1 MQGAIKPIRVG
12 SGSLGRY
19 LEECESPEGGFG
31 GYLEG
36 GNGGMRFSRMSG
48 GSEADGR
55 PVDADGLDA
64 MLHGEEPFSGE
75 KLRDVKD
82 GQIGC
87 YDIPLNDCKELE
99 VLGVR
104 YEDVRDAHRRAQRR
118 GMEAV
123 KSYLSTNLLSRRQDH
138 GKTRFMRSEQ
148 LLFAAAEH
156 WTSRDGDP
164 HMHTHL
170 ELANVCLADG
180 KWVAVDSRQLY
191 HMYESIRGVYETT
204 VYGDP
209 ELRAALAS
217 RGATISLRGGI
228 PQLAE
233 GAEDVFSKRRD
244 EINRRLAELV
254 EQWRTNH
261 AGGMVEVRDADGNVV
276 GHTGYQDTA
285 EPDRLTM
292 VKLRRQAWA
301 DTRKAKGE
309 NNTRVDWQAWL
320 AELEAA
326 GYDPDRLLDGS
337 PVRPAP
343 LARDV
348 ADADMEL
355 CALNAVDALSEM
367 HSAWSRNDLEVAVY
381 DQIRDLDV
389 TGTRGEIETLVS
401 HIMGHAVRLCTS
413 LDEDPRAT
421 LPFMKSLTSNAVVEC
436 ETDLKG
442 RLAAR
447 GIERSANLD
456 LEGIAEAFTLD
467 PGQRDAVETI
477 CKGDPLTVVEGAAG
491 AGKTHMLKAVKSF
504 CDAAGRRL
512 MLTTPYRKAAEV
524 AAGEV
529 GADSCT
535 VMKLL
540 EAYGYRHDDKTGVW
554 SRVKPGET
562 DFRGNTYQGVDDRYR
577 MDAGTYLVV
586 DESGMMDQEQARRL
600 LAIADETGASVTLVG
615 DTAQK
620 GAVGRGGVLAMA
632 KRYTANVVDMT
643 DVHRFADPDYAAFS
657 LRLRAH
663 SEATAPA
670 LAREA
675 LDCGMV
681 SMTGSD
687 EATVA
692 AIADEWMRVSGT
704 TISTGTNRQA
714 NAVNA
719 AIQDRRHRM
728 GQLGAVRLPDMVAGE
743 GVSVGDVVMCRANDN
758 KARVFNREVYTV
770 YAIHGGSVRLRAHD
784 GGLRTVSAGYVREH
798 VQLGYA
804 STTYGAQGITCNH
817 AVYYAA
823 PGGDGSD
830 MYVALT
836 RGKLSNKVFLTAADR
851 GEALETLEGIIG
863 RGRGDNGL
871 DDARRELR
879 EKFEEIG
886 TDRMEPTDFNRN
898 AGTAIGR
905 KAKQPESE
913 LPSAMESEE
922 PQWWGRQLDGDG
934 MLPDPDPGLD
944 PMSGMTPGVGPGL
957 SM

>member
-1 MQGAIKPIRVG
+1 
-12 SGSLGRY
+12 
-19 LEECESPEGGFG
+19 
-31 GYLEG
+31 
-36 GNGGMRFSRMSG
+36 
-48 GSEADGR
+48 
-55 PVDADGLDA
+55 
-64 MLHGEEPFSGE
+64 
-75 KLRDVKD
+75 
-82 GQIGC
+82 
-87 YDIPLNDCKELE
+87 
-99 VLGVR
+99 
-104 YEDVRDAHRRAQRR
+104 
-118 GMEAV
+118 MEAV
-123 KSYLSTNLLSRRQDH
+123 KSYLSTNLLARRQDH

-540 EAYGYRHDDKTGVW
+540 EAYGYRHDDKIGVW

-804 STTYGAQGITCNH
+804 LTTYGAQGITCNH

>member
-1 MQGAIKPIRVG
+1 M
-12 SGSLGRY
+12 
-19 LEECESPEGGFG
+19 
-31 GYLEG
+31 
-36 GNGGMRFSRMSG
+36 N
-48 GSEADGR
+48 
-55 PVDADGLDA
+55 
-64 MLHGEEPFSGE
+64 
-75 KLRDVKD
+75 
-82 GQIGC
+82 
-87 YDIPLNDCKELE
+87 
-99 VLGVR
+99 
-104 YEDVRDAHRRAQRR
+104 
-118 GMEAV
+118 
-123 KSYLSTNLLSRRQDH
+123 TNTRRQDH

-540 EAYGYRHDDKTGVW
+540 EAYGYRHDDKIGVW

>member
-123 KSYLSTNLLSRRQDH
+123 KSYLSTNLLARRQDH

-477 CKGDPLTVVEGAAG
+477 CKGDLLTVVEGAAG

-540 EAYGYRHDDKTGVW
+540 EAYGYRHDDKIGVW